1 MIDKTARF
9 FMKVILLL
17 LVYLSIAQASE
28 SLYYTYFVNNQANG
42 MTTVTYKKLGS
53 QYHKKQYKYIKTSQN
68 KEELTAILNKS
79 YALESA
85 NLVSN
90 NQHTTITVSE
100 QIVFQTNEKI
110 YTFPKEVCYLDISDF
125 LKFLVMSKRTE
136 FGKVYRG
143 KVLASTQ
150 DKFII
155 VRVRCMR
162 QAQVS
167 NCFRKT
173 LCHTY
178 KVTTEELN
186 NFWADA
192 HVDLEG
198 NLIGYTL
205 GSFQMLLTPEIYARS
220 VESNRPDIKTMYIF
234 QNDSIEKLLLQFPEN
249 VPNDILNTELQ
260 TIKDSQILLLAPQ
273 KILKK
278 NILLSNLLKESSFLQ
293 EQPYLPLSSPEIQK
307 LANSIKKN
315 ESNALQI
322 MHNILQ
328 WISIHLGEKFTKEGK
343 SLANFLGMPNDIH
356 SIITAVLCRACGIP
370 AKLTAGLYYS
380 LGNWHYVTWCNVY
393 LESWYIVYNG
403 QFQNG
408 ACFLSLYENTHWD
421 WNLNHKILETNPQI
435 LGTVQYGQEIN
446 FLKTSTY
453 FKIQQNDVKDL
464 LLGIRFHCPEDWVLL
479 PKKPTQDTIYFR
491 GKGSIILLKTV
502 MLPKSI
508 DELLLSI
515 AKKMGVG
522 ETVELLWQQPR
533 IFTGGK
539 AIEVALKVTK
549 QNLIYRAFLGESN
562 HRGLLALLMVASDD
576 LMTVEK
582 DFEKLLDSLKMD

>member
-1 MIDKTARF
+1 MQQLL
-9 FMKVILLL
+9 ILLL
-17 LVYLSIAQASE
+17 LIYLSIIHATDQ
-28 SLYYTYFVNNQANG
+28 LFYTYFINNQANG
-42 MTTVTYKKLGS
+42 MTSVTYQKLGG
-53 QYHKKQYKYIKTSQN
+53 QYLKKQYKYIKASQSR
-68 KEELTAILNKS
+68 EELTAILNKS
-79 YALESA
+79 YALESV
-85 NLVSN
+85 NLVN
-90 NQHTTITVSE
+90 NKKHTTITVGE

-110 YTFPKEVCYLDISDF
+110 FTCPKEICYLDISDF
-125 LKFLVMSKRTE
+125 LKFLVMSKKTE

-155 VRVRCMR
+155 VRARCMR

-192 HVDLEG
+192 NVDLEG

-205 GSFQMLLTPEIYARS
+205 GSFQMLLVPEIYAKS
-220 VESNRPDIKTMYIF
+220 VELNRLDMKTMYIF
-234 QNDSIEKLLLQFPEN
+234 QNDSIEKMLLQFSEN
-249 VPNDILNTELQ
+249 VPDSILNTELQ
-260 TIKDSQILLLAPQ
+260 TIKDSQILLLAPPDIQ
-273 KILKK
+273 KKK
-278 NILLSNLLKESSFLQ
+278 TVLLSNLLKESSFLQ
-293 EQPYLPLSSPEIQK
+293 EQPYLPLHSPNIVK
-307 LANSIKKN
+307 LANELKKN

-343 SLANFLGMPNDIH
+343 SLANFLGMPSDVH
-356 SIITAVLCRACGIP
+356 SVLTAVLCRACGIP

-380 LGNWHYVTWCNVY
+380 LGNLHYATWCAVY
-393 LESWYIVYNG
+393 LDSWYIVYNG
-403 QFQNG
+403 KFQNG
-408 ACFLSLYENTHWD
+408 ACFLNMYDNTHWD
-421 WNLNHKILETNPQI
+421 WNQNHKILETNPQI
-435 LGTVQYGQEIN
+435 LGIVTKKGQEIN

-453 FKIQQNDVKDL
+453 FKIQQNNIEDL
-464 LLGIRFHCPEDWVLL
+464 LLGIRFQCPEEWILL

-491 GKGSIILLKTV
+491 ALQGKGPIILLKTV
-502 MLPKSI
+502 VLPKSM

-533 IFTGGK
+533 TFAGGK

-549 QNLIYRAFLGESN
+549 QNLIYRAFLGECN
-562 HRGLLALLMVASDD
+562 QRGLLALLMVASND
-576 LMTVEK
+576 LMSVEK
-582 DFEKLLDSLKMD
+582 DFEKFLDSLEMN

>member
-1 MIDKTARF
+1 M
-9 FMKVILLL
+9 
-17 LVYLSIAQASE
+17 
-28 SLYYTYFVNNQANG
+28 
-42 MTTVTYKKLGS
+42 
-53 QYHKKQYKYIKTSQN
+53 
-68 KEELTAILNKS
+68 
-79 YALESA
+79 
-85 NLVSN
+85 
-90 NQHTTITVSE
+90 
-100 QIVFQTNEKI
+100 
-110 YTFPKEVCYLDISDF
+110 
-125 LKFLVMSKRTE
+125 
-136 FGKVYRG
+136 
-143 KVLASTQ
+143 
-150 DKFII
+150 
-155 VRVRCMR
+155 
-162 QAQVS
+162 
-167 NCFRKT
+167 
-173 LCHTY
+173 
-178 KVTTEELN
+178 
-186 NFWADA
+186 
-192 HVDLEG
+192 
-198 NLIGYTL
+198 
-205 GSFQMLLTPEIYARS
+205 
-220 VESNRPDIKTMYIF
+220 
-234 QNDSIEKLLLQFPEN
+234 
-249 VPNDILNTELQ
+249 Q

-453 FKIQQNDVKDL
+453 FKIQ
-464 LLGIRFHCPEDWVLL
+464 
-479 PKKPTQDTIYFR
+479 
-491 GKGSIILLKTV
+491 
-502 MLPKSI
+502 
-508 DELLLSI
+508 
-515 AKKMGVG
+515 
-522 ETVELLWQQPR
+522 
-533 IFTGGK
+533 
-539 AIEVALKVTK
+539 
-549 QNLIYRAFLGESN
+549 
-562 HRGLLALLMVASDD
+562 
-576 LMTVEK
+576 
-582 DFEKLLDSLKMD
+582 